1 MLLCFF
7 MSGQSATGSDENKTQ
22 GGRLLGM
29 RRYRYDAAL
38 FGDAQFMR
46 RHSLAIV
53 LVIPAAE
60 TPVIA
65 GVSSLYRAPMHLH
78 LRA

>member
-1 MLLCFF
+1 
-7 MSGQSATGSDENKTQ
+7 
-22 GGRLLGM
+22 M
-29 RRYRYDAAL
+29 RRRRYDAAL

-60 TPVIA
+60 TPVIT
-65 GVSSLYRAPMHLH
+65 GVSSLYLAPMHQH
-78 LRA
+78 LRS